1 MVDLY
6 DRYRLPLFIVENG
19 LGTFDKLE
27 EDGTIQDDYRIHY
40 MAEHIKA
47 MYDAV
52 TLDGVDLMGYTSWG
66 CIDLVSNSSNQM
78 TKRYGMV
85 YVDCDDYGNGSYR
98 RIRKKSF
105 NWYKNVIV
113 TNGAEL

>member
-1 MVDLY
+1 MS
-6 DRYRLPLFIVENG
+6 

-27 EDGTIQDDYRIHY
+27 EDSTIRDDYRIHY

-52 TLDGVDLMGYTSWG
+52 PLDGVDLMGYTCWG

-78 TKRYGMV
+78 IKRYGMV
-85 YVDCDDYGNGSYR
+85 YVDCDDSGNGTYR

-113 TNGAEL
+113 TNGAER

>member
-1 MVDLY
+1 MS
-6 DRYRLPLFIVENG
+6 

-47 MYDAV
+47 MYHAV
-52 TLDGVDLMGYTSWG
+52 TLDGVDLMGYTCWG

-85 YVDCDDYGNGSYR
+85 YVDCDDYGNGTYR
-98 RIRKKSF
+98 HIRKKSF

>member
-1 MVDLY
+1 MVCYSPDAFPY
-6 DRYRLPLFIVENG
+6 DMGVLQP
-19 LGTFDKLE
+19 
-27 EDGTIQDDYRIHY
+27 Y
-40 MAEHIKA
+40 M
-47 MYDAV
+47 
-52 TLDGVDLMGYTSWG
+52 
-66 CIDLVSNSSNQM
+66 
-78 TKRYGMV
+78 GMV

>member
-1 MVDLY
+1 MS
-6 DRYRLPLFIVENG
+6 

-52 TLDGVDLMGYTSWG
+52 PLDGVDLLGCTCWG

-85 YVDCDDYGNGSYR
+85 YVDCDDYGNGTYR
-98 RIRKKSF
+98 RIRK
-105 NWYKNVIV
+105 
-113 TNGAEL
+113 

>member
-1 MVDLY
+1 M
-6 DRYRLPLFIVENG
+6 PSP
-19 LGTFDKLE
+19 
-27 EDGTIQDDYRIHY
+27 
-40 MAEHIKA
+40 
-47 MYDAV
+47 
-52 TLDGVDLMGYTSWG
+52 LDGVDLMGYTCWG

-113 TNGAEL
+113 TNGAELKPPFPDIHISMIPKRRHPALLPAG

>member
-1 MVDLY
+1 MS
-6 DRYRLPLFIVENG
+6 

-27 EDGTIQDDYRIHY
+27 EDDTIRDDYRIHY

-47 MYDAV
+47 MYHAV
-52 TLDGVDLMGYTSWG
+52 PLDGVDLMGYTVKG
-66 CIDLVSNSSNQM
+66 D
-78 TKRYGMV
+78 GMV
-85 YVDCDDYGNGSYR
+85 YVDCDDYGNGTYR
-98 RIRKKSF
+98 RICKKSF

>member
-1 MVDLY
+1 MS
-6 DRYRLPLFIVENG
+6 

-52 TLDGVDLMGYTSWG
+52 PLDGVDLMGYTCWG

-78 TKRYGMV
+78 IKRYGMV
-85 YVDCDDYGNGSYR
+85 YVDCDDSGNGTYR

>member
-1 MVDLY
+1 MS
-6 DRYRLPLFIVENG
+6 

-27 EDGTIQDDYRIHY
+27 EDGTIRDDYRIHY

-47 MYDAV
+47 MYHAV
-52 TLDGVDLMGYTSWG
+52 PLDGVDLMGYTCWG

-78 TKRYGMV
+78 IKRYGMV
-85 YVDCDDYGNGSYR
+85 YVDCDDYGTYR